1 MSFKFKK
8 QVNVMRYF
16 FILFFILFFFNSDLK
31 ASAFT
36 EIFGSEGAAGLNNPK
51 IRSLSYAFQYLTL
64 SGSIGYL
71 GKQLFDSGF
80 FSPFNIVPDE
90 ITNLSPLGYKN
101 TFSTNTHNAN
111 ILSVKV
117 KSDQINLINN
127 FKNKM
132 NNNAFSYKSIEFR
145 NNGNFTKSFYNLSER
160 DQLIE
165 RYLND

>member
-1 MSFKFKK
+1 
-8 QVNVMRYF
+8 MRYF
-16 FILFFILFFFNSDLK
+16 FIFYFILFFLGSNLK

-36 EIFGSEGAAGLNNPK
+36 EIFGSEGAAGINNPK

-90 ITNLSPLGYKN
+90 IINLSPLGYKDYF
-101 TFSTNTHNAN
+101 TTNTHNAN
-111 ILSVKV
+111 ILSVKAR
-117 KSDQINLINN
+117 SDQINLVNNFRNQINN
-127 FKNKM
+127 NT
-132 NNNAFSYKSIEFR
+132 FSFKSIEFR
-145 NNGNFTKSFYNLSER
+145 NKGNFSKSIYNLNER
-160 DQLIE
+160 DQLID

>member
-1 MSFKFKK
+1 M

-16 FILFFILFFFNSDLK
+16 FIFYLILFFLGSNLK

-36 EIFGSEGAAGLNNPK
+36 EIFGSEGAAGINNPK

-90 ITNLSPLGYKN
+90 IINLSPLGYKDYF
-101 TFSTNTHNAN
+101 TTNTHNAN
-111 ILSVKV
+111 ILSVKAR
-117 KSDQINLINN
+117 SDQINLVNNFRNQINN
-127 FKNKM
+127 NT
-132 NNNAFSYKSIEFR
+132 FSFKSIEFR
-145 NNGNFTKSFYNLSER
+145 NNGNFSKSIYNLNER
-160 DQLIE
+160 DQLID